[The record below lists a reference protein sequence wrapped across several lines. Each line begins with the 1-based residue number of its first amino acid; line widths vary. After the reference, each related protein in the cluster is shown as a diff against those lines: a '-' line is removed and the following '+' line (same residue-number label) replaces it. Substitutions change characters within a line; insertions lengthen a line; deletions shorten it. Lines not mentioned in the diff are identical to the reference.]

1 MIKQFFISALLTLS
15 AIVTSAQAGIVI
27 TGTRVIYPSDK
38 EFVSVQLTNVG
49 EQIALVQS
57 WIDDKDIIT
66 DPTTTKAP
74 FIVTPPITTIEAS
87 RGQSLRVIF
96 NQKQKLASD
105 RETLFWLN
113 VLDIPAKPEAGKNYL
128 QFAICNL
135 QFAIRNRLKLFYRP
149 SGLSIEQQ
157 QAFQKIEAQRVNNRL
172 EINNPTPYYLN
183 FAKSHLILK
192 NGALGE
198 IKNLSFIEPF
208 SKQQFDVE
216 NLADAKSAQ
225 LSLIDDYGSLSTIE
239 KQF

>member
-128 QFAICNL
+128 QFAI
-135 QFAIRNRLKLFYRP
+135 RNRLKLFYRP

>member
-135 QFAIRNRLKLFYRP
+135 LFAI
-149 SGLSIEQQ
+149 
-157 QAFQKIEAQRVNNRL
+157 A
-172 EINNPTPYYLN
+172 
-183 FAKSHLILK
+183 
-192 NGALGE
+192 
-198 IKNLSFIEPF
+198 
-208 SKQQFDVE
+208 
-216 NLADAKSAQ
+216 
-225 LSLIDDYGSLSTIE
+225 
-239 KQF
+239 

>member
-1 MIKQFFISALLTLS
+1 MKIKFFISTLLTLGTY
-15 AIVTSAQAGIVI
+15 ITSAQAGIVI

-49 EQIALVQS
+49 DQIALVQS
-57 WIDDKDIIT
+57 WIDDKDIIA

-74 FIVTPPITTIEAS
+74 FVVTPPITTIETS
-87 RGQSLRVIF
+87 KGQSLRVIF
-96 NQKQKLASD
+96 NQKQKLATD

-113 VLDIPAKPEAGKNYL
+113 VLDVPAKPEAGKNYL
-128 QFAICNL
+128 QFAI
-135 QFAIRNRLKLFYRP
+135 RNRLKLFYRP
-149 SGLSIEQQ
+149 TGIKMEQQ
-157 QAFQKIEAQRVNNRL
+157 QSFQKVEVQRVHNQL

-183 FAKSHLILK
+183 FAKSNLIQK
-192 NGALGE
+192 NGTLGE

-216 NLADAKSAQ
+216 NLSDAKSVQ

-239 KQF
+239 KKF

>member
-1 MIKQFFISALLTLS
+1 MNKQFFISALLTLS
-15 AIVTSAQAGIVI
+15 AMVTSAQAGIVI

-57 WIDDKDIIT
+57 WIDDKDIIA

-87 RGQSLRVIF
+87 KGQSLRIIF

-113 VLDIPAKPEAGKNYL
+113 VLDVPAKPEQGKNY
-128 QFAICNL
+128 L

-149 SGLSIEQQ
+149 TGLKIEQQ
-157 QAFQKIEAQRVNNRL
+157 QAFQKIEAQRTNNRL

-192 NGALGE
+192 NGALSE

-216 NLADAKSAQ
+216 NLADAKSVQ